1 MKILVLFFVFIVLA
15 VPMLAQ
21 DLPLAKPS
29 GEPEPISDNSFLIE
43 EAYNQEAGVVQ
54 HINTF
59 TRQRGGDYV
68 YTFTQEYPFTSE
80 KHQLSYTIIGQRVS
94 DPVDGRAQRGFGDF
108 ALNYRYQLVSNKR
121 IAISPRATLLL
132 PTGKARRGLGAGGA
146 GLQFNLPVSL
156 RLSRRFV
163 AHSNAGATF
172 TPRARNAINE
182 QGSTQDYFLG
192 QSLVW
197 LANPRFNFLLE
208 SLYTNTDSVSGKN
221 STMRENG
228 FVVNPGVR
236 WAYNFHNGLQIVPG
250 VAVPLGVGP
259 SRGERG
265 VFFYLSF
272 EHPFKK
278 QSR

>member
-1 MKILVLFFVFIVLA
+1 MKILALLLFLLLFA
-15 VPMLAQ
+15 GSTLAQ
-21 DLPLAKPS
+21 DLPTAKSS

-59 TRQRGGDYV
+59 TRQRNGDYA

-80 KHQLSYTIIGQRVS
+80 KHQLSYTLIGQRVG
-94 DPVDGRAQRGFGDF
+94 DPVDGRARRGFGDL
-108 ALNYRYQLVSNKR
+108 ALNYRYELVSNKR
-121 IAISPRATLLL
+121 VAVAPRATLLL
-132 PTGKARRGLGAGGA
+132 PTGNARRGLGAGGA
-146 GLQFNLPVSL
+146 GLQFNLPVST

-163 AHSNAGATF
+163 THSNAGATF
-172 TPRARNAINE
+172 TPRAHNSIDERA
-182 QGSTQDYFLG
+182 STQDYFLG

-197 LANPRFNFLLE
+197 LAKPRFNFLLE
-208 SLYTNTDSVSGKN
+208 ALYTNTESVTGKN

-250 VAVPLGVGP
+250 IAVPLGIGP

-265 VFFYLSF
+265 IFLYLSF

-278 QSR
+278 KSR

>member
-1 MKILVLFFVFIVLA
+1 MKILALFFFLLIPGL
-15 VPMLAQ
+15 PTLAQ
-21 DLPLAKPS
+21 GLPSAQSS
-29 GEPEPISDNSFLIE
+29 GEPVPISDNSFLIE

-59 TRQRGGDYV
+59 TRQRGGDYA
-68 YTFTQEYPFTSE
+68 YTFTQEYPFNSL

-94 DPVDGRAQRGFGDF
+94 DPIDGRAQRGFGDL
-108 ALNYRYQLVSNKR
+108 ALNYRYQLVSNER
-121 IAISPRATLLL
+121 VAIAPRATLLL
-132 PTGKARRGLGAGGA
+132 PTGNARKGLGAGGA
-146 GLQFNLPVSL
+146 GLQFNLPVST

-172 TPRARNAINE
+172 TPRAHNSLDERA
-182 QGSTQDYFLG
+182 STQDYFLG

-197 LANPRFNFLLE
+197 LAKPRFNFLLE
-208 SLYTNTDSVSGKN
+208 ALYTNTESVTGKN

-250 VAVPLGVGP
+250 IAVPLGIGP

-265 VFFYLSF
+265 IFLYLSF